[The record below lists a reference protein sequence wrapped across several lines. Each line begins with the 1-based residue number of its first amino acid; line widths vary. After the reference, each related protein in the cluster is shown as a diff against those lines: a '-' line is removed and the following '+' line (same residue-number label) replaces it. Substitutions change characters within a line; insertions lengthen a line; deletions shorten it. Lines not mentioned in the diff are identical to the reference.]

1 LTFYEKGKQPLNE
14 KRMKINKMYAFLF
27 KKKTTTK
34 FVLI

>member
-1 LTFYEKGKQPLNE
+1 MKKESKPLNA